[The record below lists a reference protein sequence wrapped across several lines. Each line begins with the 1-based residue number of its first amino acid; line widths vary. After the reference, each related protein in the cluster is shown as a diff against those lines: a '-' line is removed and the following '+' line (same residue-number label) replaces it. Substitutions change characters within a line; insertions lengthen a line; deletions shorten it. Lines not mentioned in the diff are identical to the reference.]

1 MDNLDS
7 IDLKLLRL
15 LQENSRLTTKE
26 LSQHVKLSISPTYE
40 RVKRLENEGY
50 IDRYVALLNPERLSL
65 GFIAYVMVKL
75 SKQTQKGA
83 MEFISLVQSIPEVTE
98 CYSIAGAY
106 DYMMKVYA
114 PDMRYYRNFVLEV
127 LGNVESI
134 GSVESTFVMSEV
146 KHTSNLPLSQLD
158 RHK

>member
-1 MDNLDS
+1 M
-7 IDLKLLRL
+7 
-15 LQENSRLTTKE
+15 
-26 LSQHVKLSISPTYE
+26 
-40 RVKRLENEGY
+40 
-50 IDRYVALLNPERLSL
+50 
-65 GFIAYVMVKL
+65 AYVMVKL